1 MKPGHHRVKE
11 DREKKRHR
19 DRHDDPVNE
28 GHPINQQGNRRDD
41 DDRTPRNCRA
51 HAQGPRH
58 GLGSIPAGGFILN
71 DDANALW
78 PVPLEM
84 RALLLNA
91 APDLFERFQKRRGQ
105 A

>member
-1 MKPGHHRVKE
+1 MTPRHHRVKE
-11 DREKKRHR
+11 DREKKRNG
-19 DRHDDPVNE
+19 DRNDDPVNE
-28 GHPINQQGNRRDD
+28 GHSENQQSYRRDN

-51 HAQGPRH
+51 PAQGPRH
-58 GLGSIPAGGFILN
+58 GLGSIPAGGCVLN

-91 APDLFERFQKRRGQ
+91 APDLPKRFQK
-105 A
+105 